1 MAAHPEAPPDAPRPV
16 STEAASRPRERSS
29 GWPRWRFALYF
40 PAIAKGL
47 WNTFLHLIKARKHR
61 TFTIQYP
68 EVKRPVRKGY
78 RGEHRLKKDALGR
91 EKCVACF
98 MCQTVCPA
106 ICIRIVAEEAP
117 WPDRDKRPKIFEI
130 DMLRC
135 IYCGMCE
142 EACPCDAI
150 ELTEK
155 FNVVSTSR
163 LEKIYDKEK
172 LLSN

>member
-1 MAAHPEAPPDAPRPV
+1 MEAP
-16 STEAASRPRERSS
+16 SRQS
-29 GWPRWRFALYF
+29 GTGEPAKAGLARWLFFLYL
-40 PAIAKGL
+40 PAVFKGLKNTFFHLVKAKG
-47 WNTFLHLIKARKHR
+47 HR
-61 TFTIQYP
+61 TFTVQYP
-68 EVKRPVRKGY
+68 EERVTVRKGY
-78 RGEHRLKKDALGR
+78 RGEHRLKKDAEGR
-91 EKCVACF
+91 EKCVACL

-106 ICIRIVAEEAP
+106 RCIRIIAEEAP
-117 WPDRDKRPKIFEI
+117 WPDRDKRPRIFEI

-155 FNVVSTSR
+155 FNEVSTSR
-163 LEKIYDKEK
+163 VDKIYTKEK

>member
-1 MAAHPEAPPDAPRPV
+1 M
-16 STEAASRPRERSS
+16 TEDKNKMTQKKNRSW
-29 GWPRWRFALYF
+29 GFLLYL
-40 PAIAKGL
+40 PAVAKGL
-47 WNTFLHLIKARKHR
+47 FNTLLHILKLRGHK
-61 TFTIQYP
+61 TFTVQYP
-68 EVKRPVRKGY
+68 EKRKEVRPGF
-78 RGEHRLKKDALGR
+78 RGEHRLKVDDLGR
-91 EKCVACF
+91 EKCVACL

-106 ICIRIVAEEAP
+106 NCIDIIAEEAP
-117 WPDRDKRPKIFEI
+117 WDDRDKRPRTFEI

-155 FNVVSTSR
+155 LYTVSTSR
-163 LEKIYDKEK
+163 AAMIYDKEK

>member
-1 MAAHPEAPPDAPRPV
+1 MTDKKNSP
-16 STEAASRPRERSS
+16 
-29 GWPRWRFALYF
+29 GWRFLIYL
-40 PAIAKGL
+40 PAVFKGL
-47 WNTFLHLIKARKHR
+47 AYTFLHLIKARGHK

-68 EVKRPVRKGY
+68 EKRKPVRPGF
-78 RGEHRLKKDALGR
+78 RGEHRLKKDELGR
-91 EKCVACF
+91 EKCVACL
-98 MCQTVCPA
+98 MCQTICPA
-106 ICIRIVAEEAP
+106 QCIHIVAEEAP
-117 WPDRDKRPKIFEI
+117 WDDRDKRAKSFEI

-155 FNVVSTSR
+155 LYTVSTSR
-163 LEKIYDKEK
+163 AEMVYDKEK

>member
-1 MAAHPEAPPDAPRPV
+1 MTDNEKKQ
-16 STEAASRPRERSS
+16 SKTSLFFRS
-29 GWPRWRFALYF
+29 YV
-40 PAIAKGL
+40 PAVLKGMV
-47 WNTFLHLIKARKHR
+47 R
-61 TFTIQYP
+61 TFRHLFKIGGYKTFTLRYP
-68 EVKRPVRKGY
+68 EEKLPVRKGY
-78 RGEHRLKKDALGR
+78 RGEHRLIKDELGR

-106 ICIRIVAEEAP
+106 HCIRIIAEEAP
-117 WPDRDKRPKIFEI
+117 WDDRDKRPEVFEI

-150 ELTEK
+150 ELTETY
-155 FNVVSTSR
+155 NVVSTSR
-163 LEKIYDKEK
+163 AEKVYDKER

>member
-1 MAAHPEAPPDAPRPV
+1 MDLRK
-16 STEAASRPRERSS
+16 RSS
-29 GWPRWRFALYF
+29 WLFKAYL
-40 PAIAKGL
+40 PAVFKGL
-47 WNTFLHLIKARKHR
+47 FNTLLHIFKLRGHK

-68 EVKRPVRKGY
+68 EERKAIRKGF
-78 RGEHRLKKDALGR
+78 RGEHRLKKDEQGR

-106 ICIRIVAEEAP
+106 LCIRIVAEEAP

-155 FNVVSTSR
+155 FYTVSTSR
-163 LEKIYDKEK
+163 AAMIYDKEK

>member
-1 MAAHPEAPPDAPRPV
+1 MIEQKK
-16 STEAASRPRERSS
+16 S
-29 GWPRWRFALYF
+29 GWRFLIYLPAVVKALF
-40 PAIAKGL
+40 
-47 WNTFLHLIKARKHR
+47 NTFLHLIKAKGHK
-61 TFTIQYP
+61 TFTIPYP
-68 EVKRPVRKGY
+68 EQQKPVRDGF
-78 RGEHRLKKDALGR
+78 RGEHRLTKDELGR
-91 EKCVACF
+91 EKCVACL

-106 ICIRIVAEEAP
+106 QCIHIIGEEAP
-117 WPDRDKRPKIFEI
+117 WPDRDKRHESFEI

-155 FNVVSTSR
+155 LYTVSTSR
-163 LEKIYDKEK
+163 AEMIYDKEK

>member
-1 MAAHPEAPPDAPRPV
+1 METSSKPV
-16 STEAASRPRERSS
+16 SPSDSLAVNDSEKLTGYSK
-29 GWPRWRFALYF
+29 WKFLLYL
-40 PAIAKGL
+40 PAVLKGLGNTFMHMIKAKG
-47 WNTFLHLIKARKHR
+47 HK

-68 EVKRPVRKGY
+68 EVKRPVRAGY
-78 RGEHRLKKDALGR
+78 RGEHRLKKDAEGR

-106 ICIRIVAEEAP
+106 LCIRIVAEEAP
-117 WPDRDKRPKIFEI
+117 WDDRDKRPKTFEI

-155 FNVVSTSR
+155 FNIVSTSR
-163 LEKIYDKEK
+163 TEKIYDKEK

>member
-1 MAAHPEAPPDAPRPV
+1 M
-16 STEAASRPRERSS
+16 TEENGNGIKRQER
-29 GWPRWRFALYF
+29 GLRFLLYL
-40 PAIAKGL
+40 PAVAKGL
-47 WNTFLHLIKARKHR
+47 FNTLMQILKLKGHK
-61 TFTIQYP
+61 TFTVQYP
-68 EVKRPVRKGY
+68 EKRKEVRPGF
-78 RGEHRLKKDALGR
+78 RGEHRLKVDENGR
-91 EKCVACF
+91 EKCVACL

-106 ICIRIVAEEAP
+106 VCIDIVAEEAP
-117 WPDRDKRPKIFEI
+117 WDDRDKRPKTFEI

-155 FNVVSTSR
+155 LYTVSTSR
-163 LEKIYDKEK
+163 AAMIYDKEK

>member
-1 MAAHPEAPPDAPRPV
+1 M
-16 STEAASRPRERSS
+16 TEEKENGTKRRRRS
-29 GWPRWRFALYF
+29 WRFLLYL
-40 PAIAKGL
+40 PAVLKGL
-47 WNTFLHLIKARKHR
+47 YNTLLHILKLKGHK

-68 EVKRPVRKGY
+68 EKRIEVRPGF
-78 RGEHRLKKDALGR
+78 RGEHRLKVDENGR
-91 EKCVACF
+91 EKCVACL

-106 ICIRIVAEEAP
+106 NCIDILAEEAP
-117 WPDRDKRPKIFEI
+117 WDDRDKRAKSFEI

-155 FNVVSTSR
+155 LYTVSTSR
-163 LEKIYDKEK
+163 AEMIYDKEK

>member
-1 MAAHPEAPPDAPRPV
+1 MSHLELPPAPAARVTPAKRK
-16 STEAASRPRERSS
+16 RS
-29 GWPRWRFALYF
+29 WLFTAYL
-40 PAIAKGL
+40 PAVLKGL
-47 WNTFLHLIKARKHR
+47 GNTFLHLIKVRGHR
-61 TFTIQYP
+61 TFTTQYP
-68 EVKRPVRKGY
+68 EEKLPLRWF
-78 RGEHRLKKDALGR
+78 RGEHRLKKDAEGR

-106 ICIRIVAEEAP
+106 RCIHIVAEEAP
-117 WPDRDKRPKIFEI
+117 WPDRDKRPRIFQI

-150 ELTEK
+150 ELTGK
-155 FNVVSTSR
+155 LYTVSTSR
-163 LEKIYDKEK
+163 TAMIYDKEK

>member
-1 MAAHPEAPPDAPRPV
+1 M
-16 STEAASRPRERSS
+16 TEENGKITQRKNRSW
-29 GWPRWRFALYF
+29 GFLLYL
-40 PAIAKGL
+40 PAVAKGL
-47 WNTFLHLIKARKHR
+47 FNTLLHILKLKGHK

-68 EVKRPVRKGY
+68 EKRKEVRPGF
-78 RGEHRLKKDALGR
+78 RGEHRLKIDDLGR
-91 EKCVACF
+91 EKCVACL

-106 ICIRIVAEEAP
+106 VCIDIVAEEAP
-117 WPDRDKRPKIFEI
+117 WNDRDKRPKTFEI

-155 FNVVSTSR
+155 LYTVSTSR
-163 LEKIYDKEK
+163 AAMIYDKEK